1 MSSIVMADNS
11 ETVTITEESD
21 KGNLKENNTELRE
34 EINQYF
40 IWTVPSQL
48 PIENNTSFSISVNE
62 AHLKSGAELKISVS
76 GIDENGIIQLH
87 DYLDHSIKG
96 SKVILK
102 NNERIINNNNDIL
115 TVNSS
120 SFTETA
126 DSNVKTADITM
137 TVEKYRFQLAGN
149 YCNTITFKASI
160 S

>member
-21 KGNLKENNTELRE
+21 KDNLKENNTVLSE

-48 PIENNTSFSISVNE
+48 PIENNTSFYIGVSE

-76 GIDENGIIQLH
+76 GMDENGIIQLH
-87 DYLDHSIKG
+87 DYIDHSIKG
-96 SKVILK
+96 SKVIL
-102 NNERIINNNNDIL
+102 NNKEGIINNNNDIL

-137 TVEKYRFQLAGN
+137 TVEKYRFQLAGS

>member
-1 MSSIVMADNS
+1 MADNS

-21 KGNLKENNTELRE
+21 KGNLKENNTELIE

-48 PIENNTSFSISVNE
+48 SIENNTSFSISVNE

-87 DYLDHSIKG
+87 DNLDHSIKG

-102 NNERIINNNNDIL
+102 NNERIINNNNNDIL

-149 YCNTITFKASI
+149 YYNTITFKASI

>member
-1 MSSIVMADNS
+1 M
-11 ETVTITEESD
+11 D
-21 KGNLKENNTELRE
+21 KGKKQLQIELWQECNNHCT
-34 EINQYF
+34 F
-40 IWTVPSQL
+40 CVP
-48 PIENNTSFSISVNE
+48 E
-62 AHLKSGAELKISVS
+62 
-76 GIDENGIIQLH
+76 
-87 DYLDHSIKG
+87 G

>member
-40 IWTVPSQL
+40 IWTVPNQL

-62 AHLKSGAELKISVS
+62 AHLISGAELKISVS

-102 NNERIINNNNDIL
+102 NKGGIINNNNDIL

>member
-76 GIDENGIIQLH
+76 GIDENGII
-87 DYLDHSIKG
+87 
-96 SKVILK
+96 
-102 NNERIINNNNDIL
+102 
-115 TVNSS
+115 
-120 SFTETA
+120 
-126 DSNVKTADITM
+126 
-137 TVEKYRFQLAGN
+137 
-149 YCNTITFKASI
+149 
-160 S
+160 